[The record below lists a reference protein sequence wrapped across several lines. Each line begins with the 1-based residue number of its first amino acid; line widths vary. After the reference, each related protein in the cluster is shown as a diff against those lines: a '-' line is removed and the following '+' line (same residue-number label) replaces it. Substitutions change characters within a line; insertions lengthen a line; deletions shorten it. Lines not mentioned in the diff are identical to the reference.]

1 MTRSSYAFIIAAT
14 LLSASFPG
22 VLAAE
27 TVLADSSA
35 DETALSTLANEATQA
50 GSVAGVVSQCHSDA
64 APIQSAFT
72 RALDQAK
79 LDDVTRQ
86 SLWQRYRSAE
96 SSTLM
101 ALATEH
107 DADCTDT
114 NAIIEDTIRRLRMPV
129 S

>member
-1 MTRSSYAFIIAAT
+1 MTRISYAFIFAAA
-14 LLSASFPG
+14 LLSTVPG
-22 VLAAE
+22 AVSAE

-35 DETALSTLANEATQA
+35 DETALSTLADEATQA
-50 GSVAGVVSQCHSDA
+50 GTAAGVVNQCHSDA
-64 APIQSAFT
+64 APIQSAFI
-72 RALDQAK
+72 RALDGAK

-96 SSTLM
+96 SSTLT
-101 ALATEH
+101 ALASEH

-129 S
+129 L